1 MESQDHEVLHELHN
15 AQSNNL
21 GCEPGAKMAHTEAK
35 ARRVAVKC
43 LVSTRQEWN
52 VRDPKSARTIVSFIT
67 PRHPDAAIAPS
78 SVSAMFKMCHGLYSY
93 HLLST
98 E

>member
-1 MESQDHEVLHELHN
+1 
-15 AQSNNL
+15 
-21 GCEPGAKMAHTEAK
+21 MAHTEAK

-67 PRHPDAAIAPS
+67 PRHPNAAIAPS
-78 SVSAMFKMCHGLYSY
+78 SVSAMIVNVPWSVLIPLAEHRIKLNTRLVLESGH
-93 HLLST
+93 
-98 E
+98 